1 MERVH
6 AEVIKSLSH
15 KWHITV
21 VSATL
26 APELREL
33 VEWRRVP
40 LPRGPAPLKLTCFF
54 VLGGWRLRSSEGLVH
69 VAGAIVANRADIAS
83 VHLCHAG
90 LVDVTGRL
98 APSSAPLPRR
108 LNTTVQRFLAL
119 VAERWCYRPTRL
131 RKFHAVS
138 NGVADELR
146 RHYPGISITVIPNAV
161 DTDRYQPDSTVR
173 AQDSQANRAI
183 PDNTVVALFVGA
195 DWDRKGL
202 DIAIDGVALASKE
215 CDYLEL
221 WVVGSGDQSRF
232 TDRAAMAGIPTR
244 VKFFGWHEDPSSFYK
259 ASDIFVLPSQYEADP
274 LVALEAAACSLPVVA
289 TAVNGVVELL
299 GDGQAGLI
307 VERDR
312 GDLARALAALA
323 VSADLRRSL
332 GAEGRKRVQSRGWD
346 QVADRLGQQ
355 LEALAAATSPFLNRR
370 FCGPLTGWFRRLRII
385 SLTFLLAGKLRDF
398 PTPRPTPN
406 PSPLPLVGF

>member
-1 MERVH
+1 MTELLTRRLVFVAQDLHGRGGMDRVH

-21 VSATL
+21 VTATL
-26 APELREL
+26 PPELREL
-33 VEWRRVP
+33 VEWHRIP
-40 LPRGPAPLKLTCFF
+40 LPRRPAPLRYTCFF
-54 VLGGWRLRSSEGLVH
+54 VLGGWRLRSILGGWRLRSLRGLVH
-69 VAGAIVANRADIAS
+69 VAGAVVPNRADISS

-90 LVDVTGRL
+90 LVEAMGRL
-98 APSSAPLPRR
+98 APGSAPLPRR
-108 LNTTVQRFLAL
+108 LNTTANRLLAL
-119 VAERWCYRPTRL
+119 AAERWCYRPTRL

-146 RHYPGISITVIPNAV
+146 RHYPGIPITVIPNAV
-161 DTDRYQPDSTVR
+161 DTDRYQPDSVVR
-173 AQDSQANRAI
+173 ARIRGEQGI

-195 DWDRKGL
+195 DWDHKGL

-215 CDYLEL
+215 CDDLEL

-244 VKFFGWHEDPSSFYK
+244 VKFFGWQADPSSFYK
-259 ASDIFVLPSQYEADP
+259 ASDIFVLPSRYEAYP

-299 GDGQAGLI
+299 GDSQAGMI

-312 GDLARALAALA
+312 GDVARALAALA
-323 VSADLRRSL
+323 GSADLRHSL
-332 GAEGRKRVQSRGWD
+332 GAEGRKRVQSLGGWD

-355 LEALAAATSPFLNRR
+355 FEELAVASR
-370 FCGPLTGWFRRLRII
+370 FF
-385 SLTFLLAGKLRDF
+385 
-398 PTPRPTPN
+398 
-406 PSPLPLVGF
+406 

>member
-1 MERVH
+1 
-6 AEVIKSLSH
+6 
-15 KWHITV
+15 
-21 VSATL
+21 
-26 APELREL
+26 
-33 VEWRRVP
+33 
-40 LPRGPAPLKLTCFF
+40 
-54 VLGGWRLRSSEGLVH
+54 
-69 VAGAIVANRADIAS
+69 
-83 VHLCHAG
+83 
-90 LVDVTGRL
+90 
-98 APSSAPLPRR
+98 
-108 LNTTVQRFLAL
+108 LNTTAQRFLAL
-119 VAERWCYRPTRL
+119 TAERWCYRPTRL

-173 AQDSQANRAI
+173 ARIRREQGI
-183 PDNTVVALFVGA
+183 PDSTVVALFVGA

-215 CDYLEL
+215 CDDLEL

-244 VKFFGWHEDPSSFYK
+244 VKFFGWHADPSTFYK
-259 ASDIFVLPSQYEADP
+259 ASDIFVLPSQYEAYP

-332 GAEGRKRVQSRGWD
+332 GAEARKRVQSRGWD

-355 LEALAAATSPFLNRR
+355 LEALAAASRPF
-370 FCGPLTGWFRRLRII
+370 
-385 SLTFLLAGKLRDF
+385 
-398 PTPRPTPN
+398 
-406 PSPLPLVGF
+406 

>member
-1 MERVH
+1 MIEQPTVIELPTRRLVFVAQDLHGRGGMERVH

-15 KWHITV
+15 KWQITV

-40 LPRGPAPLKLTCFF
+40 LPRGPAPLRLTCFF
-54 VLGGWRLRSSEGLVH
+54 VLGGWRLKSLPGLVH

-90 LVDVTGRL
+90 LVEVTGRL

-119 VAERWCYRPTRL
+119 IAERWCYRPTRL
-131 RKFHAVS
+131 RQFHAVS

-161 DTDRYQPDSTVR
+161 DTDRYQPDSGVR
-173 AQDSQANRAI
+173 ARIRREQGV
-183 PDNTVVALFVGA
+183 PDNAVVALFVGA

-221 WVVGSGDQSRF
+221 WVVGSGDESRF
-232 TDRAAMAGIPTR
+232 ADRAAMAGISTR
-244 VKFFGWHEDPSSFYK
+244 VKFFGWHADPSSFYK
-259 ASDIFVLPSQYEADP
+259 ASDIFVLPSQYEAYP

-289 TAVNGVVELL
+289 TAVNGVIELL

-312 GDLARALAALA
+312 GDLARALTALA
-323 VSADLRRSL
+323 VSADLRSSL
-332 GAEGRKRVQSRGWD
+332 GTEGRKRVQSRGWD
-346 QVADRLGQQ
+346 QVADRLGEQ
-355 LEALAAATSPFLNRR
+355 LEALAATSR
-370 FCGPLTGWFRRLRII
+370 
-385 SLTFLLAGKLRDF
+385 
-398 PTPRPTPN
+398 
-406 PSPLPLVGF
+406 